1 MVMTAAMDYGE
12 HDDDSGGSVDDINL
26 GARVSLVVGR
36 GLCSGAKPPQAQPP
50 AGYAQGTSTASS

>member
-1 MVMTAAMDYGE
+1 MVMTAATDYGE

-36 GLCSGAKPPQAQPP
+36 GLCSGAKPP
-50 AGYAQGTSTASS
+50 